1 MADEI
6 YYASRIILT
15 NGAVSDEYKFDKNLV
30 TQTASGLFK
39 NVWNV
44 GTTEETLTIT
54 DISTLGIVYLI
65 NLDTT
70 NYVQIGVSTGVYFC
84 RLKPSA
90 SDIPACFRLE
100 PGVTLYGKANTSPV
114 KVLVGIYEN

>member
-6 YYASRIILT
+6 SYNSLITLT
-15 NGAVSDEYKFDKNLV
+15 NGALTDSYKFSKNLV
-30 TQTASGLFK
+30 TQTASGIFK
-39 NVWNV
+39 NVWTV
-44 GTTEETLTIT
+44 GTTEETLTVS
-54 DISTLGIVYLI
+54 DISTMGIVYFV

-70 NYVQIGVSTGVYFC
+70 NFVQIGKATGSYFC

-100 PGVTLYGKANTSPV
+100 PGITIYAKADTSPV
-114 KVLVGIYEN
+114 KVLVAIYEN

>member
-6 YYASRIILT
+6 SYNSLITLT
-15 NGAVSDEYKFDKNLV
+15 NGELTDSYKFSKNLV

-39 NVWNV
+39 NVWTV
-44 GTTEETLTIT
+44 GTTEETLTVS

-65 NLDTT
+65 NLDAT

-100 PGVTLYGKANTSPV
+100 PGVTIYGKANTSPV